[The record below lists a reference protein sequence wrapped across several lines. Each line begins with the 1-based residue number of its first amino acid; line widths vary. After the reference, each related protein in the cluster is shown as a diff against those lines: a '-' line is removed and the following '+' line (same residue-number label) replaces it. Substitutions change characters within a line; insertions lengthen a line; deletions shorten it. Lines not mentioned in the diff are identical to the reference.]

1 MSKSYSVFEY
11 NKNTLCSYI
20 SNVTGSQYALLF
32 QKKQFNYLD
41 NYLKHFLENKKTII
55 SVVCEN
61 SYIDKGF
68 MDDYVSFYSRCY
80 NNYGNVC
87 SRIHFFKY
95 DLKCVEDEE
104 FKKASPKKKE
114 DFIKNEKKEKCI
126 SSDNAIKNVL
136 SDNMEKTFISSDN
149 YLGFLVI
156 RPIPITFIANLC
168 LKPYKGDIHNLL
180 TRKYE
185 VSLFG
190 IRLQIETIAFQEQ
203 DRVVSACATSA
214 LWSMYQAHLDFPYKY
229 IPSASSIT
237 KSALEKSGA
246 DMAEGLNPEKIIDQI
261 KSTGLKPTFINLD
274 KDNNFKV
281 LRETVKILVDS
292 KLPLIL
298 GVDVKNSRGT
308 SSKGYHALT
317 VLGYEEKGD
326 IISSI
331 FVHDDRYGPY
341 ARMDFTKKGL
351 KVILRHTNSKFQT
364 KENTELY
371 KPLMLIYAFY
381 PKVHIPFSFIND
393 TKNSLIENI
402 TSFYKNNTISTNA
415 KEFLQKVNMIVKK
428 ELKWAI
434 KLCKINDLR
443 DSFKKIEPIEDKIEA
458 LVADYPKYI
467 WKLSAQYEECEIYF
481 LFDAT
486 DIVQGNSFI
495 SIVYNSQNAKELFDD
510 YFINYFTD
518 YAFLH
523 TSREPLFELPE
534 NAIWEMAQKT
544 HYKENYFDYLDKKYG
559 VCHFPNI
566 IKNDEVSNDDLRNTI
581 AYRTVI
587 DKASDFQLD
596 AEKKYIWVID
606 KEGYFCIAIETVST
620 IGHPTLTNGE
630 PGRIGGEIYFKDGV
644 WNINPFSGRY
654 SKEYSVDEKN
664 EYIKNV
670 LEYRL
675 KKIFPEISFKQ
686 IVVK

>member
-20 SNVTGSQYALLF
+20 SNITGSQYALLF

-41 NYLKHFLENKKTII
+41 NYLNHFLENKKAVI

-80 NNYGNVC
+80 NNYGKVC
-87 SRIHFFKY
+87 SRIHFFVY
-95 DLKCVEDEE
+95 ELECVNKDEYKQADPE
-104 FKKASPKKKE
+104 KQKEIIKKE
-114 DFIKNEKKEKCI
+114 KEEKCI
-126 SSDNAIKNVL
+126 SSDNSVKNAL
-136 SDNMEKTFISSDN
+136 LGIENKTIISQKN

-156 RPIPITFIANLC
+156 RPIPITFIAKLC
-168 LKPYKGDIHNLL
+168 LKPYEEDIHNLL
-180 TRKYE
+180 KREYKI
-185 VSLFG
+185 SLFG
-190 IRLQIETIAFQEQ
+190 INLKIETIAFQEQ

-214 LWSMYQAHLDFPYKY
+214 LWSMYHAHLDFPFKC
-229 IPSASSIT
+229 IPSASAIT
-237 KSALEKSGA
+237 KSAIEKSGA
-246 DMAEGLNPEKIIDQI
+246 DMAEGLNPENIIQQI
-261 KSTGLKPTFINLD
+261 ESNGLKPTLLNLEND
-274 KDNNFKV
+274 KTFVILKETIKV
-281 LRETVKILVDS
+281 LIDS
-292 KLPLIL
+292 ELPLIL
-298 GVDVKNSRGT
+298 GVDVNNSNGDT
-308 SSKGYHALT
+308 SKGKHALT
-317 VLGYEEKGD
+317 VLGYEEKD
-326 IISSI
+326 NEITSI

-351 KVILRHTNSKFQT
+351 KIVLKKDNNSQNKD
-364 KENTELY
+364 NTELY
-371 KPLMLIYAFY
+371 TPLMLIYAFY
-381 PKVHIPFSFIND
+381 PKVHIPFSFIKD
-393 TKNSLIENI
+393 TKNSLVENI
-402 TSFYKNNTISTNA
+402 TSFYKKNTISVAA
-415 KEFLQKVNMIVKK
+415 KEFLLEVNKIVKN
-428 ELKWAI
+428 ELLWDI
-434 KLCKINDLR
+434 KLCKVNDLR
-443 DSFKKIEPIEDKIEA
+443 DTFKTISPDEDKIKA
-458 LVADYPKYI
+458 LVTNYPKYI
-467 WKLSAQYEECEIYF
+467 WKLTAHYEECEIYF

-510 YFINYFTD
+510 YFINYYTD

-544 HYKENYFDYLDKKYG
+544 HYKENYSDYLDKKYG

-587 DKASDFQLD
+587 DKASNFQLD
-596 AEKKYIWVID
+596 TEKKYIWVID
-606 KEGYFCIAIETVST
+606 KEGYFCIAVETVST

-654 SKEYSVDEKN
+654 SKEYSPEEKN

-670 LEYRL
+670 IEYRL
-675 KKIFPEISFKQ
+675 AKIFPGISFTQ
-686 IVVK
+686 IEA